1 MEQNQ
6 VAVRERTNGDIGVRT
21 LDEFKEMAK
30 RLVDSRSLV
39 NIVESEV

>member
-1 MEQNQ
+1 VM
-6 VAVRERTNGDIGVRT
+6 T
-21 LDEFKEMAK
+21 LDEFKEMAQ